1 MQFLLDT
8 CAILRYAQG
17 SDELPTSIR
26 NLMERE
32 ICYYSI
38 ASLWEVA
45 IKQKLG
51 MLDLNFSVVELAE
64 CCSDAGFI
72 QLKMT
77 PEQIERTKSL
87 DFIHRDPFDRLIVSQ
102 ALTENLT
109 IITSDKIIPKYPVKT
124 LW

>member
-1 MQFLLDT
+1 MQFLLNT
-8 CAILRYAQG
+8 CAILRYVQG
-17 SDELPTSIR
+17 SDELPLSIK

-32 ICYYSI
+32 VCFYSI
-38 ASLWEVA
+38 TSLWEVA

-51 MLDLNFSVVELAE
+51 KLDANFSVLELAK

-77 PEQIERTKSL
+77 PEQIENTKSL
-87 DFIHRDPFDRLIVSQ
+87 EFIHRDSFDRLIISQ
-102 ALTENLT
+102 AQMEDLT